1 MRQRVYARSSGL
13 CQRRGI
19 IRKQNAAYGICAH
32 CTFYNINYER
42 TEIEMKKVRI
52 ALLGLGNIGQGVWRI
67 LNTNRNEITMNCG
80 YEIEVARVLVRDR
93 NKIRGVQIPKEIL
106 TTDIN
111 DIFND
116 SGIKIVVELMGGTE
130 PAREYMLGAMRRKK
144 HVVTAN
150 KLVLATRGEE
160 LFKAADEEGVLFYY
174 EASVGGGIPIIRE
187 INESL
192 TANRIEKLVGIINGT
207 TNYIL
212 TKMTHEGMDF
222 NEALKEAQQK
232 GYAEADPSSDVE
244 GYDAVY
250 KLAIMSSLS
259 FGTKI
264 DLSSIYRE
272 GIGNIKTVDIDYAK
286 RFGYVIKLLAIGK
299 ETDNELELRV
309 HPAMVPKTHPIANV
323 NDSFN
328 AIFVKG
334 NAVGDLMLYGR
345 GAGDLPTGSAVV
357 GDIISILRNNVDLS
371 NLSSQ
376 KNGTVTKKVRNA
388 SESSSEYYI
397 RLDVKDRP
405 GVLGEIAAVFGK
417 HDVSIFSVSQDVK
430 NKHNVSLVFITHEAF
445 EGNVAESIKEIGTL
459 DRVNN
464 LENIIRI
471 ENFN

>member
-1 MRQRVYARSSGL
+1 
-13 CQRRGI
+13 
-19 IRKQNAAYGICAH
+19 
-32 CTFYNINYER
+32 
-42 TEIEMKKVRI
+42 MKKVRI
-52 ALLGLGNIGQGVWRI
+52 AILGFGNVGQGVWKI
-67 LNTNRNEITMNCG
+67 LNTNRSEIMMNCG
-80 YEIEVARVLVRDR
+80 CEIEVAKILVR
-93 NKIRGVQIPKEIL
+93 NVSKPRGVVVPEGII
-106 TTDIN
+106 TADAN

-116 SGIKIVVELMGGTE
+116 ESIKIVIELMGGNE
-130 PAREYMLGAMRRKK
+130 PAKEYMLRAMKRKK

-150 KLVLATRGEE
+150 KLVLASNGEE
-160 LFKAADEEGVLFYY
+160 LFKTADKEGVLLYY

-192 TANRIEKLVGIINGT
+192 AANKIEKIVGIINGT

-212 TKMTHEGMDF
+212 TKMTLEGMDF

-232 GYAEADPSSDVE
+232 GYAEADPTSDIE

-264 DLSSIYRE
+264 DLDSIYRE
-272 GIGNIKTVDIDYAK
+272 GISNIKTVDIDYAN
-286 RFGYVIKLLAIGK
+286 RFGYVIKLLAVGK
-299 ETDNELELRV
+299 EIDGRLELRV
-309 HPAMVPKTHPIANV
+309 HPAMVPKSHPIANV
-323 NDSFN
+323 NDCFN
-328 AIFVKG
+328 AIFIKG
-334 NAVGDLMLYGR
+334 NAVGDLMLYGK

-357 GDIISILRNNVDLS
+357 GDIISILRNNIDLS
-371 NLSSQ
+371 NLVSM
-376 KNGTVTKKVRNA
+376 KNGKAVKKVKQAHEN
-388 SESSSEYYI
+388 SSEYYI

-430 NKHNVSLVFITHEAF
+430 NEHNVSLVFITHEAL
-445 EGNVAESIKEIGTL
+445 EGNVAGSIKEITKL